1 MTIPFTRWPEEFARR
16 YREKGYWQ
24 DLPLTHI
31 LTDHAEKDTVAIIDG
46 ERHLTWRAFNQAVNN
61 LASALQGQGVRRGE
75 TALVQLG
82 NVAEF
87 YITFFALL
95 QVGVAPVNA
104 LFSHQRNELN
114 AYAAQIKP
122 ALLIADREHALFAG
136 DDFLN
141 RFVDEHR
148 SVRVVL
154 LRGDNG
160 AHALEAAIAHPATHF
175 IPNPTPADEVAFF
188 QLSGG
193 STGTPKLIPRTHNDY
208 DYSIRRSNEICGITA
223 DTRYLNALPAAH
235 NYAMSSPGSLGVF
248 MAGGCVVLAHDPS
261 ATICFPLIERH
272 QINVTSLVPP
282 AVSLW
287 LQAIADGAGNAQ
299 LKSLKLLQVGGA
311 RLSATLAA
319 RIPAEIG
326 CQLQQVFG
334 MAEGLVNYTALDDTP
349 ERIIHTQGRPMC
361 PDDEVWVADEQGNPL
376 PRGETGRLM
385 TRGPYT
391 FRGYFNS
398 PEHNASAFDANGFYC
413 SGDLIAIDEQG
424 YITVQGRE
432 KDQINR
438 GGEKIAAEEIENL
451 LLRHEAVIHAA
462 LVSMEDSLL
471 GEKSCA
477 FLVVKQPL
485 RAVEV
490 RRFLREQ
497 GVAEFKLPDRVES
510 VDALPLTPVGK
521 VDKKQLRLW
530 IAERARPEEQSMAI
544 PKLTAY
550 ALPTAAELPTSKVN
564 WAFEPERAALL
575 IHDMQEY
582 FLNFWGE
589 NSAMMQQV
597 VANIARLRTYCKAHN
612 IPVYYTA
619 QPKEQ
624 SDEDRALLNDMWGPG
639 LTRSPEQQRIVA
651 ELTPDEADTVLVKWR
666 YSAFHR
672 SPLELMLKET
682 GRNQLLITGV
692 YAHIGCMTTATDAF
706 MRDIKPFFIADALAD
721 FTREEHLMSLNYVAG
736 RSGRVVMTDDLL
748 PSVPASKAA
757 LRELILPLLDET
769 DEPMDDENLIDYG
782 LDSVRMMALAARWRK
797 VHGDI
802 DFVMLAKNPT
812 LDAWWALLSREVQ

>member
-1 MTIPFTRWPEEFARR
+1 MTLPFTRWPDDFARR

-24 DLPLTHI
+24 DLPLTDI
-31 LTDHAEKDTVAIIDG
+31 LTRHADSDALAIIDG
-46 ERHLTWRAFNQAVNN
+46 ERRLTYRQFQQSVNN
-61 LASALQGQGVRRGE
+61 LAAALQAQGIQRGE

-104 LFSHQRNELN
+104 LFSHQRSELN
-114 AYAAQIKP
+114 AYATQIEP
-122 ALLIADREHALFAG
+122 TLLIADRAHSLFAG

-141 RFVDEHR
+141 TFRDQHP
-148 SVRVVL
+148 SVRVAL
-154 LRGDNG
+154 LRGEG
-160 AHALEAAIAHPATHF
+160 LEAAIARPAENF
-175 IPNPTPADEVAFF
+175 IASPTPADEVAFF

-208 DYSIRRSNEICGITA
+208 YYSIRRSNEICGITA

-235 NYAMSSPGSLGVF
+235 NFAMSSPGSLGIF

-261 ATICFPLIERH
+261 ATLCFPLIEEHR
-272 QINVTSLVPP
+272 ITVTSLVPP

-287 LQAIADGAGNAQ
+287 LQAITEGAGNAQ
-299 LKSLKLLQVGGA
+299 LASLQLLQVGGA

-319 RIPAEIG
+319 RIPAEMG

-349 ERIIHTQGRPMC
+349 ERIMNTQGRPMC
-361 PDDEVWVADEQGNPL
+361 PDDEVWVADEYGNPL
-376 PRGETGRLM
+376 PRGEVGRLM

-391 FRGYFNS
+391 FRGYYKS

-438 GGEKIAAEEIENL
+438 GGEKIAAEEVENL

-477 FLVVKQPL
+477 YLVVKQPL
-485 RAVEV
+485 RAVDV

-497 GVAEFKLPDRVES
+497 GVAEFKLPDRVECL
-510 VDALPLTPVGK
+510 DALPLTPVGK

-530 IAERARPEEQSMAI
+530 LAERAQ
-544 PKLTAY
+544 
-550 ALPTAAELPTSKVN
+550 
-564 WAFEPERAALL
+564 
-575 IHDMQEY
+575 
-582 FLNFWGE
+582 G
-589 NSAMMQQV
+589 
-597 VANIARLRTYCKAHN
+597 
-612 IPVYYTA
+612 
-619 QPKEQ
+619 
-624 SDEDRALLNDMWGPG
+624 
-639 LTRSPEQQRIVA
+639 
-651 ELTPDEADTVLVKWR
+651 
-666 YSAFHR
+666 
-672 SPLELMLKET
+672 
-682 GRNQLLITGV
+682 
-692 YAHIGCMTTATDAF
+692 
-706 MRDIKPFFIADALAD
+706 
-721 FTREEHLMSLNYVAG
+721 
-736 RSGRVVMTDDLL
+736 
-748 PSVPASKAA
+748 
-757 LRELILPLLDET
+757 
-769 DEPMDDENLIDYG
+769 
-782 LDSVRMMALAARWRK
+782 
-797 VHGDI
+797 
-802 DFVMLAKNPT
+802 
-812 LDAWWALLSREVQ
+812 

>member
-1 MTIPFTRWPEEFARR
+1 MTLPFTRWPDDFARR

-24 DLPLTHI
+24 DLPLTDI
-31 LTDHAEKDTVAIIDG
+31 LTRHTDSDALAIIDG
-46 ERHLTWRAFNQAVNN
+46 ERRLTYRQFQQSVNN
-61 LASALQGQGVRRGE
+61 LAAALQAQGIQRGE

-104 LFSHQRNELN
+104 LFSHQRSELN
-114 AYAAQIKP
+114 AYATQIEP
-122 ALLIADREHALFAG
+122 TLLIADRAHGLFAG

-141 RFVDEHR
+141 TFRDQHP
-148 SVRVVL
+148 SVRVAL
-154 LRGDNG
+154 LRGEG
-160 AHALEAAIAHPATHF
+160 LEAAIARPAENF
-175 IPNPTPADEVAFF
+175 IASPTPADEVAFF

-208 DYSIRRSNEICGITA
+208 YYSIRRSNEICGITA

-235 NYAMSSPGSLGVF
+235 NFAMSSPGSLGIF

-261 ATICFPLIERH
+261 ATLCFPLIEEHR
-272 QINVTSLVPP
+272 ITVTSLVPP

-287 LQAIADGAGNAQ
+287 LQAITEGAGNAQ
-299 LKSLKLLQVGGA
+299 LASLQLLQVGGA

-319 RIPAEIG
+319 RIPAEMG

-349 ERIIHTQGRPMC
+349 ERIMNTQGRPMC
-361 PDDEVWVADEQGNPL
+361 PDDEVWVADENGNPL
-376 PRGETGRLM
+376 PRGEVGRLM

-391 FRGYFNS
+391 FRGYYKS

-438 GGEKIAAEEIENL
+438 GGEKIAAEEVENL

-477 FLVVKQPL
+477 YLVVKQPL
-485 RAVEV
+485 RAVDV

-497 GVAEFKLPDRVES
+497 GVAEFKLPDRVECL
-510 VDALPLTPVGK
+510 DALPLTPVGK

-530 IAERARPEEQSMAI
+530 LAERAQ
-544 PKLTAY
+544 
-550 ALPTAAELPTSKVN
+550 
-564 WAFEPERAALL
+564 
-575 IHDMQEY
+575 
-582 FLNFWGE
+582 G
-589 NSAMMQQV
+589 
-597 VANIARLRTYCKAHN
+597 
-612 IPVYYTA
+612 
-619 QPKEQ
+619 
-624 SDEDRALLNDMWGPG
+624 
-639 LTRSPEQQRIVA
+639 
-651 ELTPDEADTVLVKWR
+651 
-666 YSAFHR
+666 
-672 SPLELMLKET
+672 
-682 GRNQLLITGV
+682 
-692 YAHIGCMTTATDAF
+692 
-706 MRDIKPFFIADALAD
+706 
-721 FTREEHLMSLNYVAG
+721 
-736 RSGRVVMTDDLL
+736 
-748 PSVPASKAA
+748 
-757 LRELILPLLDET
+757 
-769 DEPMDDENLIDYG
+769 
-782 LDSVRMMALAARWRK
+782 
-797 VHGDI
+797 
-802 DFVMLAKNPT
+802 
-812 LDAWWALLSREVQ
+812 

>member
-1 MTIPFTRWPEEFARR
+1 MTLPFTRWPDDFARR

-24 DLPLTHI
+24 DLPLTDI
-31 LTDHAEKDTVAIIDG
+31 LTRHADSDALAIIDG
-46 ERHLTWRAFNQAVNN
+46 ERRLTYRQFQQSVNN
-61 LASALQGQGVRRGE
+61 LAAALQAQGIQRGE

-104 LFSHQRNELN
+104 LFSHQRSELN
-114 AYAAQIKP
+114 AYATQIEP
-122 ALLIADREHALFAG
+122 TLLIADRAHGLFAG

-141 RFVDEHR
+141 IFRDQHP
-148 SVRVVL
+148 SVRVAL
-154 LRGDNG
+154 LRGEG
-160 AHALEAAIAHPATHF
+160 LEAATARPAENFIAS
-175 IPNPTPADEVAFF
+175 PTPADEVAFF

-208 DYSIRRSNEICGITA
+208 YYSIRRSNEICGITA

-235 NYAMSSPGSLGVF
+235 NFAMSSPGSLGIF

-261 ATICFPLIERH
+261 ATLCFPLIEEHR
-272 QINVTSLVPP
+272 ITVTSLVPP

-287 LQAIADGAGNAQ
+287 LQAITEGAGNAQ
-299 LKSLKLLQVGGA
+299 LASLQLLQVGGA

-319 RIPAEIG
+319 RIPAEMG

-349 ERIIHTQGRPMC
+349 ERIMNTQGRPMC
-361 PDDEVWVADEQGNPL
+361 PDDEVWVADENGNPL
-376 PRGETGRLM
+376 PRGEVGRLM

-391 FRGYFNS
+391 FRGYYKS

-438 GGEKIAAEEIENL
+438 GGEKIAAEEVENL

-477 FLVVKQPL
+477 YLVVKQPL
-485 RAVEV
+485 RAVDV

-497 GVAEFKLPDRVES
+497 GVAEFKLPDRVECL
-510 VDALPLTPVGK
+510 DALPLTPVGK

-530 IAERARPEEQSMAI
+530 LAERAQ
-544 PKLTAY
+544 
-550 ALPTAAELPTSKVN
+550 
-564 WAFEPERAALL
+564 
-575 IHDMQEY
+575 
-582 FLNFWGE
+582 G
-589 NSAMMQQV
+589 
-597 VANIARLRTYCKAHN
+597 
-612 IPVYYTA
+612 
-619 QPKEQ
+619 
-624 SDEDRALLNDMWGPG
+624 
-639 LTRSPEQQRIVA
+639 
-651 ELTPDEADTVLVKWR
+651 
-666 YSAFHR
+666 
-672 SPLELMLKET
+672 
-682 GRNQLLITGV
+682 
-692 YAHIGCMTTATDAF
+692 
-706 MRDIKPFFIADALAD
+706 
-721 FTREEHLMSLNYVAG
+721 
-736 RSGRVVMTDDLL
+736 
-748 PSVPASKAA
+748 
-757 LRELILPLLDET
+757 
-769 DEPMDDENLIDYG
+769 
-782 LDSVRMMALAARWRK
+782 
-797 VHGDI
+797 
-802 DFVMLAKNPT
+802 
-812 LDAWWALLSREVQ
+812 